1 MKNGHYEFRLG
12 IDKKAPE
19 IVYWTSPKTCYA
31 VCLLREDSEDWHI
44 VSVGD
49 RMTEADHV
57 DQLMHLA
64 KHALRMLNN
73 EKMFDKKKEL
83 AYD

>member
-1 MKNGHYEFRLG
+1 MKNGNYEFRLG
-12 IDKKAPE
+12 TDDRDSE
-19 IVYWTSPKTCYA
+19 IVYWMHPKTCYT
-31 VCLLREDSEDWHI
+31 VCWLREGSEDWHI
-44 VSVGD
+44 VSVGN

-73 EKMFDKKKEL
+73 EKMFNEKKEL
-83 AYD
+83 GYN